1 MNHLVCKVDWEA
13 ERGQQEAGE
22 HHEEAELSVR
32 RPRWR
37 PRLWTR
43 WWTRWWRR
51 RETVKSQ

>member
-37 PRLWTR
+37 TR
-43 WWTRWWRR
+43 WWTRWRRR